1 MFPRLIHVAACV
13 SMSLISDVP
22 LHGSV
27 SFYLSVHWFL
37 DTWVVF
43 LLGLSGITLL
53 WTCMCKS
60 LCGPKLSFPSGV
72 YLRVELLG
80 RVVVLA
86 FIFLRK
92 LHFVFHSGC
101 TSLHYSHQQCRSIPF
116 SACSRQHWSLAFLM
130 IGMLKG

>member
-1 MFPRLIHVAACV
+1 MAACV

-22 LHGSV
+22 LHGFV
-27 SFYLSVHWFL
+27 SFYLSVHRFL

-80 RVVVLA
+80 RVVTNSVFNSFGNCRLLSEQLPYFPFPPAAYEGSEFSTSLPTLA
-86 FIFLRK
+86 TVCLSD
-92 LHFVFHSGC
+92 HSG
-101 TSLHYSHQQCRSIPF
+101 
-116 SACSRQHWSLAFLM
+116 SAMLAQ
-130 IGMLKG
+130 